1 MLGMLCLDRSLRKFI
16 VLECQFVLPFT
27 ALLVVLV
34 DSPVQVTVLLYEIVR
49 QSLIIIPYSVAIS

>member
-1 MLGMLCLDRSLRKFI
+1 MLGMLCLDASLRKFI

-49 QSLIIIPYSVAIS
+49 QSLIIIP